1 MEKDLHILIVDDE
14 PNILTALRFLLEKEG
29 YRVSQAEDGKAAVEE
44 FKKGQPDIIV
54 MDVMMPEM
62 DGFTAAK
69 EIRQL
74 DTQGHT
80 RLLFLTAKGTPQDR
94 MTGYSS
100 GGERYLV
107 KPFDNQQLLQQIKEI
122 AADIS

>member
-1 MEKDLHILIVDDE
+1 MEKDVHILIVDDE
-14 PNILTALRFLLEKEG
+14 PNILIALRYLLEKEG
-29 YRVSQAEDGKAAVEE
+29 YRVSQAEDGKAAID
-44 FKKGQPDIIV
+44 KYSRLRPDIIV

-62 DGFTAAK
+62 DGFAAAK
-69 EIRQL
+69 EIRRM
-74 DTQGHT
+74 DTTGHS

-94 MTGYSS
+94 MTGYSA

-107 KPFDNQQLLQQIKEI
+107 KPFDNEQLLQEIKEI

>member
-29 YRVSQAEDGKAAVEE
+29 YKVSQAENGKAAIVKYSEIRH
-44 FKKGQPDIIV
+44 DIVI

-69 EIRQL
+69 EIHRMNT
-74 DTQGHT
+74 DGRS